1 MKKILITISVALV
14 IIVAAVVFKNVYSC
28 EIPIGNRGIRAALE
42 EGDLDLLFIGSSTFR
57 SNLDI
62 HELDDAFDERTYII
76 SYGGNQYVAT
86 DIQYDEIRDRS
97 DSTYKLMVFELDP
110 LMLTEE
116 VKLSDSRVIW
126 DLSFEGKKALWDKL
140 KTSGNADLSVMY
152 EYFVTSG
159 MDDLITYPV
168 TERFYSTRYYK
179 GAKTDDTPSSGKD
192 FLENE
197 EFDISDSMLIQAQAD
212 AVREVIEKCRRDGQN
227 FIFLECPHYYR
238 LENDP
243 VYGEYHKYFME
254 LMAEYNAPYILAHD
268 VDFDNHNPDYFEDM
282 SHMSGEG
289 RRVYTEKLI
298 QLISGQ
304 DLK

>member
-1 MKKILITISVALV
+1 MKKIIITALSALI
-14 IIVAAVVFKNVYSC
+14 IIIAATAFKNVYSC
-28 EIPIGNRGIRAALE
+28 EIPIGNRGIRAAIN
-42 EGDLDLLFIGSSTFR
+42 EGDLDILLIGSSTFR

-62 HELDDAFDERTYII
+62 HELDEAYDDRTYII

-86 DIQYDEIRDRS
+86 DIQYDEIKKRS
-97 DSTYKLMVFELDP
+97 DNKYELMVFELDP

-126 DLSFEGKKALWDKL
+126 DLSMDGKIALWDKL
-140 KTSGNADLSVMY
+140 KNAGNADFSIMY

-179 GAKTDDTPSSGKD
+179 GAKTDDTPSSGRD

-197 EFDISDSMLIQAQAD
+197 EFDISDSELIEAQAD
-212 AVREVIEKCRRDGQN
+212 AVRDVIEKCRRDGQD
-227 FIFLECPHYYR
+227 FVFLECPHYHR
-238 LENDP
+238 LEDDP
-243 VYGEYHKYFME
+243 VYQEYHKYFLE
-254 LMAEYNAPYILAHD
+254 LMSEYDAPYILAHD

-289 RRVYTEKLI
+289 RHVYTKELI
-298 QLISGQ
+298 KHLSKY
-304 DLK
+304 L